1 MARTDG
7 GDAEALH
14 AEEPPAPATHPRAAA
29 HPVMAYVTL
38 WFAAAMAVVVIVYYA
53 KPDWQLPVWA
63 TLGLSCSLACFTGTR
78 LNRPAKRLPWYLLA
92 LAMFTLINGDTIYNI
107 LTDVFH
113 QNEPFPSAADASYLF
128 TYPLAAAGIMMM
140 IRLRN
145 PYRDIT
151 ALVDALLLAS
161 GLTLVLW
168 VFIITPTV
176 DQKSVP
182 WFNSAVSVAYPIGDV
197 LLLVVI
203 LRLMTGGGVRGRS
216 AVLLVIGSLGLMSSD
231 VAYLTVRLYGTWH
244 VGSPADLGW
253 VVFYISWGCAALHPS
268 MVDLTQPNLRT
279 SPLAAGRVLP
289 LALTALIAPA
299 LLLYEALQRSLRDA
313 SVIAVFSAVMFILVI
328 IRLSLQGRQLRHQES
343 VAHNK
348 AMVRELRNR
357 AYHDALTGLA
367 NRAKFQERAARAFQ
381 RVQESG
387 GAVCMLLIDLDN
399 FKEVNDTLGHR
410 AGDELLRAAARRLAG
425 AVRPGDLPARFG
437 GDEFAVLLAD
447 GSPPAGAEVLAA
459 RLIRTFNA
467 PFLIWDA
474 QADVHAS
481 IGVATS
487 TDAPLDEE
495 GSDTADILLRNADLA
510 LYAAKA
516 DGKAT
521 WRRYH
526 PYLYEAAM
534 ERMRLRTSLD
544 QAIERE
550 EISVSYQPIVDLRGP
565 LRVAGFEAL
574 VRWRHPEL
582 GLLPPSQ
589 FIPLAEETGQI
600 VPLGAWVL
608 GRAISDAARWNS
620 GRPVREAK
628 HVAVNVSAHQ
638 FLEDGMVDEI
648 NRKLMSEGLPSNLLV
663 LEITETAFLHHHGP
677 EVSRNL
683 NALSALGVRIAVDD
697 FGTGYSSIA
706 YLRDLSIQILKA
718 DKSFVDRISEDPEHL
733 ALLQGIVTVAGA
745 LGIDVVAEGVE
756 TEPQAR
762 LLRTMGCAFGQ
773 GFLYSA
779 AIPFDR
785 VAATTA
791 RLEEDARAPDPRDQD
806 AHVPDPHAPDPHDQD
821 AHQEGRRP

>member
-7 GDAEALH
+7 GDAEALR
-14 AEEPPAPATHPRAAA
+14 AEEPSGLDAGALDPPRPADAAPATRPAAR
-29 HPVMAYVTL
+29 PVMQYATI
-38 WFAAAMAVVVIVYYA
+38 WFAAAMLVVVIVYFA
-53 KPDWQLPVWA
+53 KPQWHLTVWA
-63 TLGLSCSLACFTGTR
+63 TLGLSCFAAAIVGTR
-78 LNRPAKRLPWYLLA
+78 LNHPDKRLPWYLLA
-92 LAMFTLINGDTIYNI
+92 AAMFTLINGDTIYNI

-113 QNEPFPSAADASYLF
+113 ENEPFPSVADASYLF

-140 IRLRN
+140 VRLRN

-151 ALVDALLLAS
+151 ALVDALLLAA
-161 GLTLVLW
+161 GLTLIIW

-176 DQKSVP
+176 NQKSVP
-182 WFNSAVSVAYPIGDV
+182 WFNSAVSVGYPVGDV
-197 LLLVVI
+197 LLLVVM
-203 LRLMTGGGVRGRS
+203 LRLLTGGGVRGPS
-216 AVLLVIGSLGLMSSD
+216 AILLVTGSLGLMTSD
-231 VAYLTVRLYGTWH
+231 IAYLTVRLYGTWH

-253 VVFYISWGCAALHPS
+253 VVFYVSWACAALHPS
-268 MVDLTQPNLRT
+268 MVDLTRPNLRT
-279 SPLAAGRVLP
+279 SPTATGRVLP
-289 LALTALIAPA
+289 LTLTALVAPG
-299 LLLYEALQRSLRDA
+299 LLLFEALQRSLRDA
-313 SVIAVFSAVMFILVI
+313 TVIAMFSAIMFILVI
-328 IRLSLQGRQLRHQES
+328 IRLSLQSRQLRYQES
-343 VAHNK
+343 VAHSR

-367 NRAKFQERAARAFQ
+367 NRAKFQERAERAFE
-381 RVQESG
+381 RVSESG

-410 AGDELLRAAARRLAG
+410 AGDELLKAAAGRLKA
-425 AVRPGDLPARFG
+425 AVRPGDLAARFG

-447 GSPPAGAEVLAA
+447 GSPPEGAEALAA

-474 QADVHAS
+474 QADVRAS

-487 TDAPLDEE
+487 ADAPHDEDE
-495 GSDTADILLRNADLA
+495 DAADILLRNADLA

-516 DGKAT
+516 DGRAT
-521 WRRYH
+521 WRRFL
-526 PYLYEAAM
+526 PQLYEAAM

-550 EISVSYQPIVDLRGP
+550 ELFLVYQPIMDLRGP

-574 VRWRHPEL
+574 VRWQHPDL

-600 VPLGAWVL
+600 LPLGAWVI
-608 GRAISDAARWNS
+608 GRAIADAAAWNA
-620 GRPVREAK
+620 GQPLREAK
-628 HVAVNVSAHQ
+628 HVTVNVSAHQ
-638 FLEDGMVDEI
+638 FLEDSMVDEI
-648 NRKLMSEGLPSNLLV
+648 NRKLMSEGLPSELLI

-683 NALSALGVRIAVDD
+683 NALSSLGVRIAVDD

-718 DKSFVDRISEDPEHL
+718 DRSFVTRIAEDEEHL
-733 ALLQGIVTVAGA
+733 ALLHGIVTVASA

-756 TEPQAR
+756 TERQER
-762 LLRTMGCAFGQ
+762 LLRSMGCSFGQ
-773 GFLYSA
+773 GFFYSPA
-779 AIPFDR
+779 VPIDR
-785 VAATTA
+785 VAQVTA
-791 RLEEDARAPDPRDQD
+791 QL
-806 AHVPDPHAPDPHDQD
+806 
-821 AHQEGRRP
+821 EGREP

>member
-7 GDAEALH
+7 GDAEALDVETGVMPETG
-14 AEEPPAPATHPRAAA
+14 APPGPAGRNRNAVR
-29 HPVMAYVTL
+29 PVMEYVTV
-38 WFAAAMAVVVIVYYA
+38 WFAAAMLLVVIVYYA
-53 KPDWQLPVWA
+53 KPQWQLPVWA
-63 TLGLSCSLACFTGTR
+63 TLGLSCSVAAFVGSR
-78 LNRPAKRLPWYLLA
+78 LNHPDRRLPWYLLA
-92 LAMFTLINGDTIYNI
+92 AAMFTLINGDTIYNI

-128 TYPLAAAGIMMM
+128 TYPLAAGGIIMM

-145 PYRDIT
+145 PARDVT

-161 GLTLVLW
+161 GLTLIIW

-182 WFNSAVSVAYPIGDV
+182 WFNSAVSVGYPIGDV

-203 LRLMTGGGVRGRS
+203 LRLLTGGVNGLS
-216 AVLLVIGSLGLMSSD
+216 AILLVVGSLGLMTSD
-231 VAYLTVRLYGTWH
+231 IAYLTVRLYGTWH

-253 VVFYISWGCAALHPS
+253 VVFYISWACAALHPS
-268 MVDLTQPNLRT
+268 MIDLTRPNLRS
-279 SPLAAGRVLP
+279 SPLATGRVFP
-289 LALTALIAPA
+289 LALTALVAPA
-299 LLLYEALQRSLRDA
+299 LLLFEALARSLHDA
-313 SVIAVFSAVMFILVI
+313 PVIAVFSAVMFILVI
-328 IRLSLQGRQLRHQES
+328 IRLSLQSRQLRRQES
-343 VAHNK
+343 VAQSR
-348 AMVRELRNR
+348 AMLRELRNR

-367 NRAKFQERAARAFQ
+367 NRAKFQERAERAFG
-381 RVQESG
+381 RVRESG
-387 GAVCMLLIDLDN
+387 GEVCMLLIDLDN

-410 AGDELLRAAARRLAG
+410 AGDELLRAAAGRLKA
-425 AVRPGDLPARFG
+425 AVRPGDLAARFG

-447 GSPPAGAEVLAA
+447 GSPPEGAEALAA
-459 RLIRTFNA
+459 RLIRTFSA

-474 QADVHAS
+474 QADVRAS

-487 TDAPLDEE
+487 ADAPLVADEGE
-495 GSDTADILLRNADLA
+495 DFADILLRNADLA
-510 LYAAKA
+510 LYEAKA
-516 DGKAT
+516 DGKAI
-521 WRRYH
+521 WRRYQ
-526 PYLYEAAM
+526 PQLYEAAM

-550 EISVSYQPIVDLRGP
+550 EVFLAYQPIVRLRGP

-582 GLLPPSQ
+582 GLLPPDQ

-600 VPLGAWVL
+600 VALGAWVL
-608 GRAISDAARWNS
+608 GRAIADAAAWNA
-620 GRPVREAK
+620 GRAPEETR
-628 HVAVNVSAHQ
+628 HVTVNVSAHQ

-648 NRKLMSEGLPSNLLV
+648 KRKLTSEGLPAKLLI

-706 YLRDLSIQILKA
+706 YLRDLSIHILKA
-718 DKSFVDRISEDPEHL
+718 DKSFVDRIAEEHDHL
-733 ALLQGIVTVAGA
+733 ALLQGIVTVASA

-756 TEPQAR
+756 TEQQQQ
-762 LLRTMGCAFGQ
+762 LLRKMGCSFGQ
-773 GFLYSA
+773 GYLYSPA
-779 AIPFDR
+779 VPIDR
-785 VAATTA
+785 VAAITA
-791 RLEEDARAPDPRDQD
+791 Q
-806 AHVPDPHAPDPHDQD
+806 V
-821 AHQEGRRP
+821 EGRER

>member
-1 MARTDG
+1 MARTDRG
-7 GDAEALH
+7 ETEALD
-14 AEEPPAPATHPRAAA
+14 AEEPPALYADGTPGLEPDGSPPR
-29 HPVMAYVTL
+29 HVPVPTRPGVRPVMEYATL
-38 WFAAAMAVVVIVYYA
+38 WFAAAMVLVVVIYYA
-53 KPDWQLPVWA
+53 KPQWQLPVWA
-63 TLGLSCSLACFTGTR
+63 ILGLSCSIAAFVGTR
-78 LNRPAKRLPWYLLA
+78 VNRPEKSLPWYLLA
-92 LAMFTLINGDTIYNI
+92 AAMFTLINGDTIYNI

-113 QNEPFPSAADASYLF
+113 ENEPFPSAADASYLF
-128 TYPLAAAGIMMM
+128 TYPLAAGGIMMM

-145 PYRDIT
+145 PRRDVT
-151 ALVDALLLAS
+151 ALVDALLFAS
-161 GLTLVLW
+161 GLTLILW

-176 DQKSVP
+176 DQSVP
-182 WFNSAVSVAYPIGDV
+182 WFNSAVSLGYPIGDV

-203 LRLMTGGGVRGRS
+203 MRLLAGGGLRGPS
-216 AVLLVIGSLGLMSSD
+216 AILLVVGSLGLMTSD

-253 VVFYISWGCAALHPS
+253 VVFYISWACAALHPS
-268 MVDLTQPNLRT
+268 MLDLTRPNLRT
-279 SPLAAGRVLP
+279 SPLATGRVLP
-289 LALTALIAPA
+289 LALTALVPPA
-299 LLLYEALQRSLRDA
+299 LLLFEGLKRSLRDA
-313 SVIAVFSAVMFILVI
+313 PVIAVFSAVMFILVI
-328 IRLSLQGRQLRHQES
+328 IRLSLQSRQLRYQES
-343 VAHNK
+343 VAQSR

-367 NRAKFQERAARAFQ
+367 NRAKFQERAERAFD
-381 RVQESG
+381 RVHESG

-410 AGDELLRAAARRLAG
+410 AGDELLKAAARRLQS
-425 AVRPGDLPARFG
+425 AVRPGDLAARFG

-447 GSPPAGAEVLAA
+447 GSPPSGAEVLAA

-474 QADVHAS
+474 QADVRAS

-487 TDAPLDEE
+487 ADAPPEE
-495 GSDTADILLRNADLA
+495 DGDAADILLRNADLA

-516 DGKAT
+516 DGKAV

-526 PYLYEAAM
+526 PQLYDAAM

-550 EISVSYQPIVDLRGP
+550 EVFLAYQPIVRLRGP

-574 VRWRHPEL
+574 IRWQHPEL

-608 GRAISDAARWNS
+608 GRAIADAAAWNA
-620 GRPVREAK
+620 GRPAQEAK
-628 HVAVNVSAHQ
+628 HVTVNVSAHQ
-638 FLEDGMVDEI
+638 FLEDGMVDQI
-648 NRKLMSEGLPSNLLV
+648 NRKLMSEGLPSELLI

-706 YLRDLSIQILKA
+706 YLRDLSIHILKA
-718 DKSFVDRISEDPEHL
+718 DRSFVDRIAEDQEHL

-745 LGIDVVAEGVE
+745 LNIDVVAEGVE
-756 TEPQAR
+756 TEQQEA
-762 LLRTMGCAFGQ
+762 LLRTMGCSFGQ
-773 GFLYSA
+773 GFLYSKAVPIDGVA
-779 AIPFDR
+779 AI
-785 VAATTA
+785 TA
-791 RLEEDARAPDPRDQD
+791 QL
-806 AHVPDPHAPDPHDQD
+806 
-821 AHQEGRRP
+821 EGRGA